1 MTGRPRRSALYIP
14 GSNAKALAK
23 AATLACDVVIV
34 DLEDAVAPEAKAAAR
49 DAAAAAIAGGFG
61 DREVVIR
68 VNGLGTSWGEADLAA
83 AAAMSVDAVLV
94 PKVCSAADI
103 AAYDRA
109 LGGTKP
115 IWTMVET
122 ARAMFRLEE
131 IASAPRVEG
140 LVMGTNDLAKELR
153 ARPGVSRA
161 GFVGFLSQTVA
172 AARAFGIT
180 ALDGVCNEFTD
191 LDLFAAECSHGA
203 ALGFDGKT
211 LIHPNQLEPCNRIFS
226 PSDAEIEAAQLVVAA
241 FRLPENEGKGA
252 IKVGG
257 QMVERLHL
265 AQAEDLLAIARAIRD
280 RTPALAGA

>member
-1 MTGRPRRSALYIP
+1 MTARPRRSALYIP
-14 GSNAKALAK
+14 GSNAKALVK
-23 AATLACDVVIV
+23 AATLACDVVII
-34 DLEDAVAPEAKAAAR
+34 DLEDAVAPEAKASAR
-49 DAAAAAIAGGFG
+49 EQAAAAIAGGFG
-61 DREVVIR
+61 DREVVLR
-68 VNGLGTSWGEADLAA
+68 VNGLATAWGEEDLAA
-83 AAAMSVDAVLV
+83 AAAMAVDAVLV
-94 PKVCSAADI
+94 PKVCSAEDI

-109 LGGTKP
+109 LGGATP
-115 IWTMVET
+115 LWTMVET

-131 IASAPRVEG
+131 IAGAPRVEA

-153 ARPGVSRA
+153 ARPGASRA

-191 LDLFAAECSHGA
+191 LDLFAAECAQGA

-211 LIHPNQLEPCNRIFS
+211 LIHPNQLEPCNRVFS
-226 PSDAEIEAAQLVVAA
+226 PSDAEIEAAELVVAA

-265 AQAEDLLAIARAIRD
+265 AQSEDLLAVARAIRD
-280 RTPALAGA
+280 RMPAMAEA